1 MLAPGCI
8 KAIWAL
14 PARPGVMMFWEER
27 SRGGAGR
34 GSRGLQGLTFWCPV
48 LVPCSDPRTP

>member
-1 MLAPGCI
+1 MLALGCI
-8 KAIWAL
+8 RAIWAL
-14 PARPGVMMFWEER
+14 PARPGVMMLWEES